1 MGLMTNNPSGAQEIE
16 EVVVAYGPH
25 PQQNAIVTFPVAGSL
40 PAPLVLLFHGGFWR
54 ERWDREHLRGPAA
67 ELSAQGYVVAN
78 IEYRRVGGDGG
89 WPNTLIDAATATDTL
104 PGLISDLRPASFDP
118 DSVVTVGHSAGGHLA
133 VWTALRSLIPQDA
146 PGWVPAPPRLAGAIA
161 LAGAIDLTEADRLGE
176 GNGAVAEF
184 LGGSPADVPTR
195 YAAADP
201 ALIGAP
207 PVPVVLI
214 HGEKDDVLHVEM
226 SRAYATR
233 FGAQMVEIS
242 GGSHMDVIDPEST
255 AWPPLLKALS
265 ELTNRSR

>member
-1 MGLMTNNPSGAQEIE
+1 MGLMT
-16 EVVVAYGPH
+16 EVVEYGRH
-25 PQQNAIVTFPVAGSL
+25 PQQTAEVTFPVASSW

-67 ELSAQGYVVAN
+67 ELAGQGYVVAN

-89 WPNTLIDAATATDTL
+89 WPNTLTDAAAATDKL
-104 PGLISDLRPASFDP
+104 PELINDLQPGSVDP
-118 DSVVTVGHSAGGHLA
+118 DLVVTVGHSAGGHLA

-146 PGWVPAPPRLAGAIA
+146 PGWVPAQPRLAGAIA

-184 LGGSPADVPTR
+184 LGGSPTDVPSR

-226 SRAYATR
+226 SRAYASR
-233 FGAQMVEIS
+233 FGTEMVEIS
-242 GGSHMDVIDPEST
+242 GGSHMDVIDPSSP
-255 AWPPLLKALS
+255 AWQSLLNALR
-265 ELTNRSR
+265 EITT